1 LAYTFI
7 LYKKMG
13 KDAVDFFSELE
24 KDDLKQAILNA
35 ELDTSGEIRLHVE
48 NNCPGE
54 VLDRTAYIFDKLG
67 MKNTDQRNGV
77 LIYLSINH
85 RKFAIIGDSGI
96 NAKVPENFWDSIKDN
111 MLIKFRN
118 AEFVQGLIDAITQT
132 GEQLKKFFPHQSDD
146 VDELS
151 NDISFG
157 KN

>member
-1 LAYTFI
+1 
-7 LYKKMG
+7 MG
-13 KDAVDFFSELE
+13 KDAADFFSVSE
-24 KDDLKQAILNA
+24 KEDIKQAILNA

-48 NNCPGE
+48 NNCPGD
-54 VLDRTAYIFDKLG
+54 VLDRAAFIFDKLG
-67 MKNTDQRNGV
+67 MRNTAQRNGV

-96 NAKVPENFWDSIKDN
+96 NSKVPENFWDAIKDE

-118 AEFVQGLIDAITQT
+118 SEFAQGLIYAITKA

-151 NDISFG
+151 NEISFG